1 MKQLLTLA
9 AVALV
14 SVAGTVTARAQQAA
28 AAPQAAAEKPAA
40 PAPAAKAV
48 TVAKKEGTTAKAA
61 AKPKFTAQQI
71 KDVQTGLQKQKLYTG
86 KISGVWSASTVK
98 AYKAWQK
105 ANNLPEDGILTEDA
119 IAKLKAAQ

>member
-9 AVALV
+9 AVAIFT
-14 SVAGTVTARAQQAA
+14 VASTVTAQAQQAA
-28 AAPQAAAEKPAA
+28 PAPQASAEKPAA
-40 PAPAAKAV
+40 PAAKPA
-48 TVAKKEGTTAKAA
+48 TVAKKQGTTTKAA

-71 KDVQTGLQKQKLYTG
+71 KDVQTSLQKQKLYTG

-105 ANNLPEDGILTEDA
+105 ANNVPDDGVLTEDA